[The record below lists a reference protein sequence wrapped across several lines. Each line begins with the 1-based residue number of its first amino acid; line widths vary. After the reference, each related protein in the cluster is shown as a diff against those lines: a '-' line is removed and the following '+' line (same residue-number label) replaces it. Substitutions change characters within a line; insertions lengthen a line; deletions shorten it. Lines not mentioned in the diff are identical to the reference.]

1 MSQIKIRKA
10 VLNDLATLLEFEQAI
25 IEYERP
31 MEELMQTEKFNYYD
45 LKELIAD
52 DSAEVLVAELD
63 GQLIGSGFARLK
75 ESRHYLRDG
84 YHAYLGFMYID
95 PNHRGKGVN
104 QLIVK
109 KLIDWSKN
117 KGMKSVCLTVFEDNE
132 AAIKAYNKVG
142 FRKQFVEMRYN
153 FDD

>member
-10 VLNDLATLLEFEQAI
+10 ELNDLATLLEFEQAI

-31 MEELMQTEKFNYYD
+31 FEELMQAGKFNYYD
-45 LKELIAD
+45 LKEFIAGD
-52 DSAEVLVAELD
+52 TAEVLVAELD

-75 ESRHYLRDG
+75 DSRFYLRDE
-84 YHAYLGFMYID
+84 YHAYLGFMYVD
-95 PNHRGKGVN
+95 PNFRGKGVN

-142 FRKQFVEMRYN
+142 FRKQFVEMRLN
-153 FDD
+153 LDD

>member
-1 MSQIKIRKA
+1 MRQVKIRKA
-10 VLNDLATLLEFEQAI
+10 ELRDLATLLEFEQSI

-31 MEELMQTEKFNYYD
+31 FEELMQTENFNYYD
-45 LKELIAD
+45 LKEFMVSD
-52 DSAEVLVAELD
+52 DAEVLVAEVD

-75 ESRHYLRDG
+75 GSRHYLRDE
-84 YHAYLGFMYID
+84 YYAYLGFMYVD
-95 PNHRGKGVN
+95 PKHRGKGVN

-109 KLIDWSKN
+109 RLIDWSKN

-142 FRKQFVEMRYN
+142 FRKQFVEMRMN
-153 FDD
+153 LE